1 MSPPGSLIFRCRETV
16 VPHVIPP
23 CFLSPSFTSSRQ
35 VLSRM
40 PCPGDGFWRAC
51 RRIQST
57 LTERPESCKYIGVGE
72 GIWGKSANN
81 PNLVATILGGIV
93 MYPKS
98 RTSFLAVL
106 VLALFLILAIGIP
119 SSLAAAPA
127 DKFAKGSGG
136 GKLSM
141 PSYKPGEVL
150 VTWKDGASANK
161 RGDVKVSVGAVDVL
175 MTTGQKGKDN
185 TQLLKLKPDVSVEEA
200 IKAFR
205 SRPEVESADPNYLRR
220 LSYTPSSPDFPNQWG
235 LNNTGQTIQGQAGT
249 PGSDIDATK
258 AWDIERGSSNETTI
272 AVIDSGMDL
281 THPNLSGRLWTNPGE
296 IPNNGVDDDGNGY
309 VDDVHGYNWAG
320 ISNYYMSNYYDF
332 GTTYTPSVAQSFVAR
347 AATGDTCPVR
357 GAEVALHGYTGS
369 PTSNIVVSLRSSLGG
384 ANITSY
390 TLTPAEISSSLDTYY
405 KNFTTPQNLTNGST
419 YYLVMTMSVPN
430 NNNYYYYVDHTYNGD
445 YDTYVEGSEW
455 CNYGGGW
462 TNYSTD
468 DLYFRTSAY
477 YYNRD
482 NNGHGTHCCGIAAD
496 ADSGAGSVGVAP
508 GSKTKLMAL
517 KAGDA
522 SGSLSV
528 ADEIAAINYAS
539 NMGANIIS
547 LSLI

>member
-1 MSPPGSLIFRCRETV
+1 
-16 VPHVIPP
+16 
-23 CFLSPSFTSSRQ
+23 
-35 VLSRM
+35 
-40 PCPGDGFWRAC
+40 
-51 RRIQST
+51 
-57 LTERPESCKYIGVGE
+57 
-72 GIWGKSANN
+72 
-81 PNLVATILGGIV
+81 

-98 RTSFLAVL
+98 RTSVLAVL

-150 VTWKDGASANK
+150 VTWKDGVSANK

-272 AVIDSGMDL
+272 AVIDSGIDL

-320 ISNYYMSNYYDF
+320 ISSYSMSDAYSF
-332 GTTYTPSVAQSFVAR
+332 GTTSSPSVAQSFVAR

-357 GAEVALHGYTGS
+357 GAEVALYGYTGS

-390 TLTPAEISSSLDTYY
+390 TLTPAEILAML
-405 KNFTTPQNLTNGST
+405 TPITKTSRL
-419 YYLVMTMSVPN
+419 P
-430 NNNYYYYVDHTYNGD
+430 
-445 YDTYVEGSEW
+445 
-455 CNYGGGW
+455 
-462 TNYSTD
+462 
-468 DLYFRTSAY
+468 RT
-477 YYNRD
+477 
-482 NNGHGTHCCGIAAD
+482 
-496 ADSGAGSVGVAP
+496 
-508 GSKTKLMAL
+508 
-517 KAGDA
+517 
-522 SGSLSV
+522 
-528 ADEIAAINYAS
+528 
-539 NMGANIIS
+539 
-547 LSLI
+547 